1 MTGRAAERS
10 EATPSAAERWAA
22 ALARWRIPDEVATEP
37 APTGFPVQR
46 FADIADLSVTLD
58 SPSRRIAT
66 AVLPNGGS
74 VMDVG
79 CGAGA
84 GSLAL
89 APPAA
94 RLIGVDIQASMLEA
108 FRERALAR
116 GATATAVLGPWQEVL
131 DDLASTDVVVSHHT
145 AYGNPELGRL
155 AHALADKARRRVVL
169 ELSAEHPTAWTRP
182 YWHAIHG
189 ITAPEGPTSHDAA
202 EVLREAG
209 IDVEVEDWKEPAPLP
224 PESEDDQLRYL
235 RARLRVSEDRDE
247 ELLDL
252 LRDHPRPAWR
262 QVTTLWW
269 SVT

>member
-1 MTGRAAERS
+1 MTS
-10 EATPSAAERWAA
+10 TAAERWAA
-22 ALARWRIPDEVATEP
+22 GLARWRVPDDVAT
-37 APTGFPVQR
+37 APDATGFPVQR

-66 AVLPNGGS
+66 AVLPEGGS
-74 VMDVG
+74 VLDVG

-84 GSLAL
+84 GSLPL

-116 GATATAVLGPWQEVL
+116 GATATGVLGPWQEAL
-131 DDLASTDVVVSHHT
+131 DDLRSADVVVSHHT
-145 AYGNPELGRL
+145 AYGTPELDRF
-155 AHALADKARRRVVL
+155 AHALHARSRRRVVL

-182 YWHAIHG
+182 YWQAIHG
-189 ITAPEGPTSHDAA
+189 IEAPGGPTSDDAA

-209 IDVEVEDWKEPAPLP
+209 IDVEVVHWEAAARLP
-224 PESEDDQLRYL
+224 PESEEDQLDFL
-235 RARLRVSEDRDE
+235 RRRLRVGQERDE

-262 QVTTLWW
+262 HVATLWW
-269 SVT
+269 AVT